1 MNMQTL
7 PRPEEI
13 EAAIRIGAG
22 TPARRWTR
30 RGLVALAILAVV
42 AGGAWWYRASSAAA
56 SRVVYETE
64 AAVRGPLVVT
74 VTATGT
80 IEPTTSVEVSS
91 EMSGV
96 LRNVHVDSNSLV
108 KRGDVLAELD
118 ITRQT
123 AELARARASL
133 ASAEAKLVNAEA
145 TAKQRELAFV
155 RQETLGKKGYSA
167 EQNLDTARADRDTA
181 LASVEAAKA
190 DIAVAKADVDLKQI
204 DLDKSRILSP
214 VDGIVLSRVAEPGQT
229 VASSLQ
235 APVLFTLAEDLKRM
249 QVEAAIDEADIGAVK
264 TGQDA
269 AFTVDAYPGRQFPAR
284 IETLQFSPT
293 ATDGV
298 VTYKGILVVDN
309 SELLLRPGMTAT
321 AEIVTRRI
329 GDALT
334 VQNAALRYTPPE
346 RSEARSFSL
355 LRLFMPRPPRMG
367 RRGEPKT
374 EPAAEERTLWV
385 LREGRPHA
393 VQVTPGA
400 SDGKRTEILKGEL
413 QPGDRV
419 IVGSRRAGQ

>member
-13 EAAIRIGAG
+13 EAAIRVGAG
-22 TPARRWTR
+22 TPARRWMR
-30 RGLVALAILAVV
+30 RALIALVALAV
-42 AGGAWWYRASSAAA
+42 AGGGAWWYRASGAAA

-64 AAVRGPLVVT
+64 AAARGPLVVT

-96 LRNVHVDSNSLV
+96 LRTVLVDSNSLV
-108 KRGDVLAELD
+108 RKGDVLAELD

-123 AELARARASL
+123 AELARAKASL

-145 TAKQRELAFV
+145 TLKQRELALT
-155 RQETLGKKGYSA
+155 RQQALGKQGYA
-167 EQNLDTARADRDTA
+167 AQQNLDTALADRDTA
-181 LASVEAAKA
+181 QASVAAAKA

-214 VDGIVLSRVAEPGQT
+214 VDGIVLSRTAEPGQT

-264 TGQDA
+264 AGQDA
-269 AFTVDAYPGRQFPAR
+269 TFTVDAYPGRAFPAR

-321 AEIVTRRI
+321 AEIVTSREE
-329 GDALT
+329 DALT
-334 VQNAALRYTPPE
+334 VPNAALRYAPPAARE
-346 RSEARSFSL
+346 RQGFSL
-355 LRLFMPRPPRMG
+355 TRLFMPRPPRMG
-367 RRGEPKT
+367 GRSGNAA
-374 EPAAEERTLWV
+374 EPASDERAVWV
-385 LREGRPHA
+385 LRDGQPQK
-393 VQVTPGA
+393 VVVTPGA
-400 SDGKRTEILKGEL
+400 TDGKVTEIAKGALE
-413 QPGDRV
+413 PGDRV
-419 IVGSRRAGQ
+419 IVAARRAGQ